1 MSEPLTALA
10 VFAAIFA
17 VAAVRNVPVGIVML
31 AAAFGVGALLAGMT
45 LEAVLAGFPVGTMMI
60 LAGVTYFFGIAR
72 ANGTIDRIID
82 AVLARIGSNVVVL
95 PFAFFGLTASI
106 SAMGAPVGVFV
117 TAPIGMPLARNHG
130 IDPMLM
136 GIAIA
141 AGGAT
146 GAFAPTGL
154 YGIITY
160 GTTQD
165 AGIALGPLTLFA
177 VAAGA
182 NLGMVLVAFLAFGG
196 RALLAR
202 RASGAAA
209 AADGFGAGGVAASA
223 ASASAPPASAA
234 VPGSAPASLPLAR
247 NQIVTIG
254 FIVALL
260 ATLVASS
267 VLGLD
272 LDVGVLC
279 FAFGAALA
287 FVDPPAGRAGV
298 MKIDWGTVVLICGI
312 ITYVAVLRTTGAVD
326 LLNETANSV
335 EPPVLT
341 ALALCVV
348 AGAVSAFAST
358 TGTLAALV
366 TFAVPLA
373 ATGAV
378 PAVPF
383 ICALAVC
390 ACLVDITPFSPN
402 GATLV
407 ATSDEAQRPRM
418 TSLLAR
424 WGLAM
429 IVLGPLVLGGGLLLL
444 G

>member
-1 MSEPLTALA
+1 MLEPLAALA

-17 VAAVRNVPVGIVML
+17 VAAFRNVPVGIVML
-31 AAAFGVGALLAGMT
+31 AAACGVGVLMADMPLAQ
-45 LEAVLAGFPVGTMMI
+45 VLDGFPVGTMVI

-72 ANGTIDRIID
+72 ANGTIDGVID
-82 AVLARIGSNVVVL
+82 AVLARIGSNVVAL

-117 TAPIGMPLARNHG
+117 MAPIGMQIARKHD

-141 AGGAT
+141 CGGAT
-146 GAFAPTGL
+146 GAFAPTGF
-154 YGIITY
+154 YGIVTY

-182 NLGMVLVAFLAFGG
+182 NLAIVLAAFLSFGG
-196 RALLAR
+196 RALLER
-202 RASGAAA
+202 RTSRLAATASTEEEY
-209 AADGFGAGGVAASA
+209 
-223 ASASAPPASAA
+223 APR
-234 VPGSAPASLPLAR
+234 APLSR
-247 NQIVTIG
+247 NQIATVVL
-254 FIVALL
+254 IVALI

-267 VLGLD
+267 LMGLN

-279 FAFGAALA
+279 FIFGALLA
-287 FVDPPAGRAGV
+287 FIDPPAGRAGV
-298 MKIDWGTVVLICGI
+298 LKIDWATVVLICGI
-312 ITYVAVLRTTGAVD
+312 ITYVALLQRTGAVD
-326 LLNETANSV
+326 LLNETANAV
-335 EPPVLT
+335 KPPVLT

-348 AGAVSAFAST
+348 AGLVSAFAST
-358 TGTLAALV
+358 SGTLAALV

-373 ATGAV
+373 ASGAV

-390 ACLVDITPFSPN
+390 ACLVDMCPFSPN
-402 GATLV
+402 GAALV
-407 ATSDEAQRPRM
+407 ATSDEDSRPRM
-418 TSLLAR
+418 TSLLTR
-424 WGLAM
+424 WGLSM
-429 IVLGPLVLGGGLLLL
+429 IVLGPLVLGGGLVLL

>member
-1 MSEPLTALA
+1 MLESLTALA

-17 VAAVRNVPVGIVML
+17 VAAWRNVPVGIVML
-31 AAAFGVGALLAGMT
+31 AAACGVGVSLADMT
-45 LEAVLAGFPVGTMMI
+45 LAEVLDGFPVGTMVI

-72 ANGTIDRIID
+72 ANGTVDRVID
-82 AVLARIGSNVVVL
+82 AALARIGANVVVL
-95 PFAFFGLTASI
+95 PVAFFGLSASI

-117 TAPIGMPLARNHG
+117 MAPIGMQIAHKHG

-160 GTTQD
+160 GTTQE
-165 AGIALGPLTLFA
+165 AGIALGPLALFA

-182 NLGMVLVAFLAFGG
+182 NLAVLLAAFLAFGG
-196 RALLAR
+196 PALLAR
-202 RASGAAA
+202 RKL
-209 AADGFGAGGVAASA
+209 
-223 ASASAPPASAA
+223 
-234 VPGSAPASLPLAR
+234 APASNASSGEETAPRAPLAR
-247 NQIVTIG
+247 NQIATVA
-254 FIVALL
+254 FIVALI
-260 ATLVASS
+260 ATLVVSS
-267 VLGLD
+267 LTGLD

-279 FAFGAALA
+279 FAFGAVLA
-287 FVDPPAGRAGV
+287 FIDPAGGRAGV
-298 MKIDWGTVVLICGI
+298 MKIDWATVVLICGI
-312 ITYVAVLRTTGAVD
+312 ITYVGVLRTMGAVD
-326 LLNETANSV
+326 LINETANAV
-335 EPPVLT
+335 KPPVLT

-348 AGAVSAFAST
+348 AGLISAFAST
-358 TGTLAALV
+358 TGTLAALL

-373 ATGAV
+373 ASGAV
-378 PAVPF
+378 PAVGF
-383 ICALAVC
+383 LCALAVC
-390 ACLVDITPFSPN
+390 ACLVDMCPFSPN

-407 ATSDEAQRPRM
+407 ATSDEEQRPRM
-418 TSLLAR
+418 TSLLTR

-429 IVLGPLVLGGGLLLL
+429 IVVGPLVLGGGLVLL

>member
-31 AAAFGVGALLAGMT
+31 AAAFGVGALLADMT
-45 LEAVLAGFPVGTMMI
+45 LAAVLEGFPVGTMVI

-117 TAPIGMPLARNHG
+117 MAPIGMPLARNHG

-136 GIAIA
+136 GMAIA

-182 NLGMVLVAFLAFGG
+182 NLAMVLAAFLAFGG
-196 RALLAR
+196 RTLLAR
-202 RASGAAA
+202 RKGPSGAATA
-209 AADGFGAGGVAASA
+209 ANDASGRRGTRAACA
-223 ASASAPPASAA
+223 AHAQSDRDRRIHRRA
-234 VPGSAPASLPLAR
+234 AR
-247 NQIVTIG
+247 NARRELD
-254 FIVALL
+254 VA
-260 ATLVASS
+260 
-267 VLGLD
+267 GLD

-279 FAFGAALA
+279 FTFGAALA

-298 MKIDWGTVVLICGI
+298 AKIDWGTVVLICGI

-326 LLNETANSV
+326 LLNETANAV

-348 AGAVSAFAST
+348 AGLVSAFAST

-366 TFAVPLA
+366 TFATPLA
-373 ATGAV
+373 ASGAV
-378 PAVPF
+378 P
-383 ICALAVC
+383 
-390 ACLVDITPFSPN
+390 
-402 GATLV
+402 
-407 ATSDEAQRPRM
+407 
-418 TSLLAR
+418 
-424 WGLAM
+424 
-429 IVLGPLVLGGGLLLL
+429 GGGVHLRARGVRVSRRHLPVLA
-444 G
+444 

>member
-31 AAAFGVGALLAGMT
+31 AAAFGVGALLADMT
-45 LEAVLAGFPVGTMMI
+45 LAAVLEGFPVGTMVI

-117 TAPIGMPLARNHG
+117 MAPIGMPLARNHG

-136 GIAIA
+136 GMAIA

-182 NLGMVLVAFLAFGG
+182 NLAMVLAAFLAFGG

-202 RASGAAA
+202 RKGPSGAATA
-209 AADGFGAGGVAASA
+209 ANDASAVAAR
-223 ASASAPPASAA
+223 APLA
-234 VPGSAPASLPLAR
+234 PLAR
-247 NQIVTIG
+247 NQIVTVA

-260 ATLVASS
+260 ATLVVSS
-267 VLGLD
+267 ILGARSRRRRVVFHVRRGARVRRPARGPRRRREDRLGHRRAH
-272 LDVGVLC
+272 LRHHYLRR
-279 FAFGAALA
+279 GAADDGRRGFA
-287 FVDPPAGRAGV
+287 QRDCERRGAAGADRARVVRRRGPGFGV
-298 MKIDWGTVVLICGI
+298 RLDDRHARGARDVRDAARRLGRRASGGVH
-312 ITYVAVLRTTGAVD
+312 LRARGVRVSRRH
-326 LLNETANSV
+326 L
-335 EPPVLT
+335 PVL
-341 ALALCVV
+341 A
-348 AGAVSAFAST
+348 
-358 TGTLAALV
+358 
-366 TFAVPLA
+366 
-373 ATGAV
+373 
-378 PAVPF
+378 
-383 ICALAVC
+383 
-390 ACLVDITPFSPN
+390 
-402 GATLV
+402 
-407 ATSDEAQRPRM
+407 
-418 TSLLAR
+418 
-424 WGLAM
+424 
-429 IVLGPLVLGGGLLLL
+429 
-444 G
+444 

>member
-17 VAAVRNVPVGIVML
+17 AAAARNVPVGIVML
-31 AAAFGVGALLAGMT
+31 AAAFGVGGLLADMT
-45 LEAVLAGFPVGTMMI
+45 LAAVLDGFPVGTMVI

-82 AVLARIGSNVVVL
+82 AVLARIGSNVVLL
-95 PFAFFGLTASI
+95 PFAFFGLTAAI

-117 TAPIGMPLARNHG
+117 MAPIGMPLARNHG

-165 AGIALGPLTLFA
+165 AGIALDPLTLFA

-182 NLGMVLVAFLAFGG
+182 NLVLVLAAFLAFGG
-196 RALLAR
+196 RALFAR
-202 RASGAAA
+202 RTRPAAVTAAASDGSGAA
-209 AADGFGAGGVAASA
+209 SRT
-223 ASASAPPASAA
+223 
-234 VPGSAPASLPLAR
+234 PLDR
-247 NQIVTIG
+247 NQVVTVG

-260 ATLVASS
+260 ATLVVSS
-267 VLGLD
+267 ILGLD

-298 MKIDWGTVVLICGI
+298 LKIDWSTVVLICGI

-326 LLNETANSV
+326 LLNETANAV
-335 EPPVLT
+335 EPPMLT
-341 ALALCVV
+341 ALALCIV

-366 TFAVPLA
+366 TFAVPLTA
-373 ATGAV
+373 SGAV
-378 PAVPF
+378 PGVAF

-407 ATSDEAQRPRM
+407 ATADEPQRPRM

-424 WGLAM
+424 WGLSM
-429 IVLGPLVLGGGLLLL
+429 IVLGPLVLGGGLVLL

>member
-1 MSEPLTALA
+1 MLEALLALA

-17 VAAVRNVPVGIVML
+17 AAALRNVPVGIVML
-31 AAAFGVGALLAGMT
+31 AAACGVGVLLADMA
-45 LEAVLAGFPVGTMMI
+45 LAEVLDGFPVGTMVI

-72 ANGTIDRIID
+72 ANGTIDCVID

-95 PFAFFGLTASI
+95 PFAFFGLTAGI

-117 TAPIGMPLARNHG
+117 MAPIGMQIARKHG

-146 GAFAPTGL
+146 GAFAPTGF
-154 YGIITY
+154 YGIITR

-165 AGIALGPLTLFA
+165 AGIALGPMTLFA

-182 NLGMVLVAFLAFGG
+182 NLAVLLAAFVAFGG

-202 RASGAAA
+202 RRARIDPPVQGAAPRA
-209 AADGFGAGGVAASA
+209 
-223 ASASAPPASAA
+223 
-234 VPGSAPASLPLAR
+234 PLAR
-247 NQIVTIG
+247 TQIATVV
-254 FIVALL
+254 FIVALI

-267 VLGLD
+267 LTGLN

-279 FAFGAALA
+279 FAFGAVLA
-287 FVDPPAGRAGV
+287 FIDPAGGRAGV
-298 MKIDWGTVVLICGI
+298 LKIDWVTVVLICGI
-312 ITYVAVLRTTGAVD
+312 ITYVAVLQSTGAVD
-326 LLNETANSV
+326 LLNETANAV

-348 AGAVSAFAST
+348 AGMVSAFAST
-358 TGTLAALV
+358 SGTLAALV

-373 ATGAV
+373 ASGAV
-378 PAVPF
+378 PGVAF

-390 ACLVDITPFSPN
+390 ASLVDMCPFSPN
-402 GATLV
+402 GASLI
-407 ATSDEAQRPRM
+407 ATADEEQRPRM
-418 TSLLAR
+418 TSLLTR
-424 WGLAM
+424 WGLSM
-429 IVLGPLVLGGGLLLL
+429 IVIGPLVLGGSLVWL

>member
-1 MSEPLTALA
+1 M
-10 VFAAIFA
+10 
-17 VAAVRNVPVGIVML
+17 
-31 AAAFGVGALLAGMT
+31 
-45 LEAVLAGFPVGTMMI
+45 
-60 LAGVTYFFGIAR
+60 
-72 ANGTIDRIID
+72 
-82 AVLARIGSNVVVL
+82 
-95 PFAFFGLTASI
+95 
-106 SAMGAPVGVFV
+106 
-117 TAPIGMPLARNHG
+117 APIGMPLARNHG
-130 IDPMLM
+130 IDTMLM

-182 NLGMVLVAFLAFGG
+182 NLAVVLAAFLAFGG

-202 RASGAAA
+202 RRHATAATPAAVAANGAGIAAA
-209 AADGFGAGGVAASA
+209 R
-223 ASASAPPASAA
+223 AP
-234 VPGSAPASLPLAR
+234 LER
-247 NQIVTIG
+247 NQIVTVW

-267 VLGLD
+267 IFGLD

-279 FAFGAALA
+279 FVFGAALA

-298 MKIDWGTVVLICGI
+298 AKIDWGTVVLICGI

-326 LLNETANSV
+326 LLNETANAV

-348 AGAVSAFAST
+348 AGLISAFAST

-373 ATGAV
+373 ASGAV
-378 PAVPF
+378 PAVGF

-418 TSLLAR
+418 TSLLTR
-424 WGLAM
+424 WGLSM
-429 IVLGPLVLGGGLLLL
+429 IVVGPLVLGGGLLLL

>member
-1 MSEPLTALA
+1 MLEPLIALA
-10 VFAAIFA
+10 VFVVIFVIAAL
-17 VAAVRNVPVGIVML
+17 RDVPVGIVML
-31 AAAFGVGALLAGMT
+31 AAACGVGVFVADIALVD
-45 LEAVLAGFPVGTMMI
+45 VLGGFPVGTMVI

-95 PFAFFGLTASI
+95 PFAFFGLTAAI

-117 TAPIGMPLARNHG
+117 MAPIGMPVARKHG

-136 GIAIA
+136 GISIA
-141 AGGAT
+141 SGGAT

-160 GTTQD
+160 GTTQE

-177 VAAGA
+177 VAALA
-182 NLGMVLVAFLAFGG
+182 NLAVVLAAFVAFGG
-196 RALLAR
+196 PALLTR
-202 RASGAAA
+202 RAS
-209 AADGFGAGGVAASA
+209 SM
-223 ASASAPPASAA
+223 SPAPSDAELKPRT
-234 VPGSAPASLPLAR
+234 PLAR
-247 NQIVTIG
+247 NQLVTVV
-254 FIVALL
+254 FIVALI

-267 VLGLD
+267 LTGLN

-287 FVDPPAGRAGV
+287 FVDPAAGRAGV
-298 MKIDWGTVVLICGI
+298 LKIDWPTIVLICGI
-312 ITYVAVLRTTGAVD
+312 ITYVSVLQATGAVD
-326 LLNETANSV
+326 LLNETANAV

-348 AGAVSAFAST
+348 AGMISAFAST

-373 ATGAV
+373 ASGAV
-378 PAVPF
+378 PAVAF

-390 ACLVDITPFSPN
+390 ASLVDMCPFSPN
-402 GATLV
+402 GASLI
-407 ATSDEAQRPRM
+407 ATSDEEQRPRM
-418 TSLLAR
+418 TSLLTR
-424 WGLAM
+424 WGLSM
-429 IVLGPLVLGGGLLLL
+429 IVLGPLVLGGSLVLL

>member
-17 VAAVRNVPVGIVML
+17 AAAVRNVPVGIVML
-31 AAAFGVGALLAGMT
+31 AAAFGVGGLLADMT
-45 LEAVLAGFPVGTMMI
+45 LAAVLDGFPVGTMVI

-95 PFAFFGLTASI
+95 PFAFFALTAAI

-117 TAPIGMPLARNHG
+117 MAPIGMPLARNHG

-177 VAAGA
+177 VAAAA
-182 NLGMVLVAFLAFGG
+182 NMGMVLAAFLAFGG

-202 RASGAAA
+202 RKRAAVA
-209 AADGFGAGGVAASA
+209 ATSANDAGGVAAG
-223 ASASAPPASAA
+223 AP
-234 VPGSAPASLPLAR
+234 LER
-247 NQIVTIG
+247 NQIVTVG

-260 ATLVASS
+260 ATLIVSS
-267 VLGLD
+267 ILGFD
-272 LDVGVLC
+272 LDVGMLC

-287 FVDPPAGRAGV
+287 FVDPAAGRAGV
-298 MKIDWGTVVLICGI
+298 SKIDWGTVVLICGI

-326 LLNETANSV
+326 LLNETANAV
-335 EPPVLT
+335 EPPELT
-341 ALALCVV
+341 VLALCVV
-348 AGAVSAFAST
+348 AGLISAFAST

-373 ATGAV
+373 ASGAV
-378 PAVPF
+378 PAVAF

-390 ACLVDITPFSPN
+390 ACLVDITPFSPT

-424 WGLAM
+424 WGLSM
-429 IVLGPLVLGGGLLLL
+429 IVVGPLVLGGGLLLL
-444 G
+444 A

>member
-45 LEAVLAGFPVGTMMI
+45 LEAVLDGFPVGTMVI

-95 PFAFFGLTASI
+95 PFAFFGLTAAI

-117 TAPIGMPLARNHG
+117 MAPIGMPLARNHG

-136 GIAIA
+136 GMAIA

-182 NLGMVLVAFLAFGG
+182 NLAMVLAAFLAFGG

-202 RASGAAA
+202 RKLLRWPRRRRTTPARAAR
-209 AADGFGAGGVAASA
+209 
-223 ASASAPPASAA
+223 AP
-234 VPGSAPASLPLAR
+234 LER
-247 NQIVTIG
+247 NQIVTVA

-260 ATLVASS
+260 ATLVVSS
-267 VLGLD
+267 VD
-272 LDVGVLC
+272 
-279 FAFGAALA
+279 GARSRHRRVVFHVRRGARVRRPA
-287 FVDPPAGRAGV
+287 AGRAGV
-298 MKIDWGTVVLICGI
+298 TKIDWGTVVLICGI

-326 LLNETANSV
+326 LLNETANAV

-348 AGAVSAFAST
+348 AGLVSAFAST
-358 TGTLAALV
+358 T
-366 TFAVPLA
+366 
-373 ATGAV
+373 
-378 PAVPF
+378 
-383 ICALAVC
+383 
-390 ACLVDITPFSPN
+390 
-402 GATLV
+402 
-407 ATSDEAQRPRM
+407 
-418 TSLLAR
+418 AR
-424 WGLAM
+424 SRRS
-429 IVLGPLVLGGGLLLL
+429 
-444 G
+444 